1 MINILFYRRKLDNA
15 LYSYCMH
22 EIDKLQK
29 QLANTG
35 VFVGMNIMGGKG
47 VAKWQTNWKGH

>member
-1 MINILFYRRKLDNA
+1 MDNA